1 MISASRLLARHFAD
15 TFPGTFPLMR
25 ATAWWGGILAAAAL
39 ALALPMDSGLLDRS
53 FAATV
58 SALQPARPEGA
69 PATLSGHH
77 ADVEAHPVAGVG
89 RNLSGLAWDERRG
102 HLWAVV
108 NEPPQ
113 LLALAPDG
121 DVLARHALEGFHD
134 VEGVA
139 VLDGGRLLLA
149 EERRQTLVVAPIPAT
164 ADAVLSRTG
173 LPALALALGAGD
185 NAGFEGLAYD
195 EAGDRL
201 FVVKEHSPR
210 KLYEIRGLRASLAGQ
225 LELVIIDRED
235 WIRDKL
241 VARDFS
247 SVEFDPRTGHLIL
260 LSDASKLALEL
271 DADGRY
277 VGYQGLAAGFAG
289 LADSVPQAEGL
300 TLDERGN
307 LYVVSEPDLFYAF
320 RRE

>member
-1 MISASRLLARHFAD
+1 MISASRLLARPL
-15 TFPGTFPLMR
+15 PGAVAPTR
-25 ATAWWGGILAAAAL
+25 TTAWRGGILAAAAL
-39 ALALPMDSGLLDRS
+39 ALALPMDGGLLDRS

-58 SALQPARPEGA
+58 AALQPARPAGA
-69 PATLSGHH
+69 PATLSGHEI
-77 ADVEAHPVAGVG
+77 DVEARPVAGVG

-113 LLALAPDG
+113 LLALARDG

-139 VLDGGRLLLA
+139 VLDGGRLLIA
-149 EERRQTLVVAPIPAT
+149 EERRQSLVVAPIPAT

-210 KLYEIRGLRASLAGQ
+210 KLYEIRGLRASLAGNFD
-225 LELVIIDRED
+225 VAVIDRED

-260 LSDASKLALEL
+260 LSDGSKLALEL
-271 DADGRY
+271 DPDGRY
-277 VGYQGLAAGFAG
+277 VGYQGFAAGFAG
-289 LADSVPQAEGL
+289 LADSIPQAEGL
-300 TLDERGN
+300 TLDGRGN

>member
-1 MISASRLLARHFAD
+1 MEA
-15 TFPGTFPLMR
+15 G
-25 ATAWWGGILAAAAL
+25 W
-39 ALALPMDSGLLDRS
+39 LDRS
-53 FAATV
+53 FAATI

-69 PATLSGHH
+69 PASLSGHR
-77 ADVEAHPVAGVG
+77 ADVDARPVAGVG

-113 LLALAPDG
+113 LLALTADG
-121 DVLARHALEGFHD
+121 DVLAQHPLEGFQD

-139 VLDGGRLLLA
+139 VLDGDRLLLA
-149 EERRQTLVVAPIPAT
+149 EERRQSVVVAPVPAA

-173 LPALALALGAGD
+173 LPALSLALGAGG

-195 EAGDRL
+195 ETGDRL

-210 KLYEIRGLRASLAGQ
+210 KLYEIRGLRASLAGRLDIQ
-225 LELVIIDRED
+225 IIDRED
-235 WIRDKL
+235 WVRDKL

-247 SVEFDPRTGHLIL
+247 SVEFDSRTGHLLL

-271 DADGRY
+271 DGEGRY
-277 VGYQGLAAGFAG
+277 VGFQSFAAGFAG

-320 RRE
+320 HSKQAGPFPHPHREFAPDQIYPI

>member
-1 MISASRLLARHFAD
+1 MISASRLLSR
-15 TFPGTFPLMR
+15 PLPNPFPLTR
-25 ATAWWGGILAAAAL
+25 TTAWWGGILAATAL
-39 ALALPMDSGLLDRS
+39 GLAVQADGGRLDRA
-53 FAATV
+53 FAAAV
-58 SALQPARPEGA
+58 SALQPARAEGS
-69 PATLSGHH
+69 PATLSRYHVSVDGH
-77 ADVEAHPVAGVG
+77 AVAGVG
-89 RNLSGLAWDERRG
+89 RNLSGLAWDARRG

-113 LLALAPDG
+113 LLALNGHG
-121 DVLARHALEGFHD
+121 DVLARHRLDGFND

-139 VLDGGRLLLA
+139 VLGDGRLLLA
-149 EERRQTLVVAPIPAT
+149 EERRQSLVVAPIPA
-164 ADAVLSRTG
+164 APDAVLARAG
-173 LPALALALGAGD
+173 LPALTLALGAGD

-210 KLYEIRGLRASLAGQ
+210 KLYEIRGLRASLAGR
-225 LELVIIDRED
+225 LDVEVIDRED

-260 LSDASKLALEL
+260 LSDGSKLALEL

-277 VGYQGLAAGFAG
+277 VGYQGFAAGFAG
-289 LADSVPQAEGL
+289 LAASIPQAEGL

-320 RRE
+320 RSD